1 MGASPRVKNLWV
13 TPQVARRDPPNQ
25 KGAFSPAWRS
35 RLPRFPQHCA
45 QLNNP
50 QPLSIMDG
58 IMRLSTITNW
68 AYGGTLLLTL
78 ASGTT
83 MLMASSAE
91 QAERQ
96 AVEQRATFDQATEA
110 VAQDAY
116 RQTEQARAFAITA
129 DPTHVIAYRREKAAL
144 RSVEDRVA
152 HLKDL
157 GASHGELEALR
168 QALTWADALTD
179 EQEAAIHATQSGD
192 SATARTILFGDEY
205 GRELDR
211 IAAQVGKFQYML
223 DQRAEAAVLRAT
235 ARAREWRSMSEIML
249 GMTALLFLC
258 VLYFILKQRILRP
271 VVRLSDVVTRLAAQD
286 FAAIPP
292 NFRQVDEIGDM
303 AQAIRIFREN
313 GLERQRLEQ
322 ERDADRLM
330 RDLLSRMTQRLQG
343 CDSTSDLVEVVRR
356 FAPEIAPNFPGRLY
370 MLDTRRNAMRQA
382 CDWLS
387 PIESAIEFPPSACW
401 ALRRGQTHRP
411 AGAMVDIPCEHLDDK
426 IHVSTIC
433 MPLTAQGESIGLLYF
448 EEPQGMAPEAI
459 ARIEIYLEMLAENIG
474 LALANLRLRDA
485 LREMAMADALTG
497 LANRRRFD
505 AAIEEET
512 ALCERD
518 KTPLACL
525 MIDIDHFKRFNDDHG
540 HDAGDAVLRAV
551 GSVLK
556 DSLREDGY
564 AFRLG
569 GEEFVLLMPGFALE
583 QATARARQVQDRIR
597 QLRVEHRHHE
607 LGPITA
613 SFGLA
618 AYPDHG
624 RAETLV
630 QTADAALLRAKAQGR
645 DQIVVAT
652 ARDDSSAVA

>member
-1 MGASPRVKNLWV
+1 
-13 TPQVARRDPPNQ
+13 
-25 KGAFSPAWRS
+25 
-35 RLPRFPQHCA
+35 
-45 QLNNP
+45 
-50 QPLSIMDG
+50 
-58 IMRLSTITNW
+58 MRLATLTNW

-83 MLMASSAE
+83 MLLASGAE
-91 QAERQ
+91 QDERQ
-96 AVEQRATFDQATEA
+96 AVAQRATFNKATEA
-110 VAQDAY
+110 LVQDVY
-116 RQTEQARAFAITA
+116 RETEQARAFAITG

-144 RSVEDRVA
+144 GLVEDRIR

-157 GASHGELEALR
+157 GANQGELEALR
-168 QALTWADALTD
+168 QALAWADALTE
-179 EQEAAIHATQSGD
+179 EQEAAITAVQAGD

-211 IAAQVGKFQYML
+211 VAAQVGKFQYML
-223 DQRAEAAVLRAT
+223 DQRTETTVARAT
-235 ARAREWRSMSEIML
+235 ARAREWRKTSEIML
-249 GMTALLFLC
+249 GVTALLFLC

-286 FAAIPP
+286 FAAVPP
-292 NFRQVDEIGDM
+292 DLRQVDEIGDM

-343 CDSTSDLVEVVRR
+343 CDNSMDLVEVVRR

-370 MLDTRRNAMRQA
+370 MLDPRRNGMRQA

-387 PIESAIEFPPSACW
+387 PTGSVSEFPSSACW

-411 AGAMVDIPCEHLDDK
+411 AGAMVDIPCEHLGGK
-426 IHVSTIC
+426 TLLSTIC
-433 MPLTAQGESIGLLYF
+433 VPLTAQGESIGLLYF
-448 EEPQGMAPEAI
+448 EEPQSMAAEAI
-459 ARIEIYLEMLAENIG
+459 VRIEIYLEMLAENIG

-505 AAIEEET
+505 AAIEEEI
-512 ALCERD
+512 ALCERAGS
-518 KTPLACL
+518 PLACL
-525 MIDIDHFKRFNDDHG
+525 MIDIDHFKRFNDAHG

-551 GSVLK
+551 GSVLN
-556 DSLREDGY
+556 DSLREDGC

-569 GEEFVLLMPGFALE
+569 GEEFVLLMPGFTLD
-583 QATARARQVQDRIR
+583 QAIARAAQIQNRIR

-607 LGPITA
+607 LGPVTA

-618 AYPDHG
+618 AFPEHG
-624 RAETLV
+624 EAKTLV
-630 QTADAALLRAKAQGR
+630 QTADAALLRAKSQGR
-645 DQIVVAT
+645 NQIVVAT
-652 ARDDSSAVA
+652 AREDESAVA